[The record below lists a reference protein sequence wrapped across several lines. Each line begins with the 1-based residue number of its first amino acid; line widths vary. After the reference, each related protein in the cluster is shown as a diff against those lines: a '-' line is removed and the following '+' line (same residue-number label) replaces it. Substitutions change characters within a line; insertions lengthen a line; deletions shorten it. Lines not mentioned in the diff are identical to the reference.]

1 MSILQLYNDQNCT
14 DLYRSI
20 KVLELNNSKIGWYN
34 GEPTMPS
41 TMTLGGKEYNYYDN
55 SLSYGCAVQ
64 GFGSLNGL
72 PMLSPNI
79 SPFTPKTVYCK
90 NGFSMEIG
98 ILSDNTVVFRSFRYG
113 GQDIPV
119 TQDYTSHPGGGEE
132 PYFYA
137 IGFKG
142 TDDKRYIGF
151 TRVWVSSAYTPDSLG
166 PICGFE
172 RSFWDSAFQPPYDY
186 GTKPDAEGGEG
197 TGSIPHTP
205 IGFSSKPTISL
216 PTGDHGLH
224 AYRIDSFAYDDFQS
238 YLWGS
243 GGNTLAKNLW
253 QKFVNS
259 KTNPSACVVAC
270 YRLPRIFMPSG
281 TPTNGI
287 KIAGVKTPGGAGII
301 REVSLGFTDYYV
313 NIGHVNAPF
322 GSWADY
328 CGASVLISIPV
339 CGEFTAPLEKV
350 WDFDIFVKYRIDLSN
365 GKIVGMACAG
375 TWAGDE
381 STMNYLLGEMS
392 GNVAYNVP
400 ISGGDDGT
408 LARIG
413 AAVGLASNVISGV
426 TTAVQN
432 VASTFAGGNGGSNM
446 TPGQLSTTA
455 AIRGGVGAAM
465 TSSSLHS
472 LSDIVMPPFQTHV
485 INANLSGNMSACS
498 NGIAYVEYQIARFAY
513 PSNYGKVMG
522 YPARSSGGKL
532 RDFQNGYGEFYVSA
546 DFDIHGA
553 TYEEKA
559 EIVALL
565 ESGVF
570 V

>member
-41 TMTLGGKEYNYYDN
+41 TMTLGDKEYSYYDN

-64 GFGSLNGL
+64 GFGSLNGM
-72 PMLSPNI
+72 PMLSPVMT
-79 SPFTPKTVYCK
+79 PFTPKTVYCK

-98 ILSDNTVVFRSFRYG
+98 ILSDSTVVFRSFRYG
-113 GQDIPV
+113 GRDISV
-119 TQDYTSHPGGGEE
+119 TQDYTSHPGGGVD

-151 TRVWVSSAYTPDSLG
+151 TRVWISSAHTPDALG

-197 TGSIPHTP
+197 TGAIPHTP

-216 PTGDHGLH
+216 PTGEHGLH
-224 AYRIDSFAYDDFQS
+224 AYRIDSFAYDDLQA
-238 YLWGS
+238 YLWGQGS
-243 GGNTLAKNLW
+243 TLAKNLW

-270 YRLPRIFMPSG
+270 YRLPRLFMPSG
-281 TPTNGI
+281 TVTDGI
-287 KIAGVKTPGGAGII
+287 KIAGVKMPRGVGII
-301 REVSLGFTDYYV
+301 QEVSLGFVDKFVY
-313 NIGHVNAPF
+313 IGHVEAPF
-322 GSWADY
+322 KSWADY

-365 GKIVGMACAG
+365 GNIVGMACAG
-375 TWAGDE
+375 TWAGDDGSL

-413 AAVGLASNVISGV
+413 AVFGGISNVVSGFV
-426 TTAVQN
+426 
-432 VASTFAGGNGGSNM
+432 
-446 TPGQLSTTA
+446 
-455 AIRGGVGAAM
+455 GGVQDLSSVVGAMAAGSAGSAGFSSVSRTGAM
-465 TSSSLHS
+465 ASRGAHY
-472 LSDIVMPPFQTHV
+472 LSDIIMPPFQTHV

-513 PSNYGKVMG
+513 PSNYGNIMG
-522 YPARSSGGKL
+522 YPARSSSGRL

-553 TYEEKA
+553 TYEEKE

>member
-1 MSILQLYNDQNCT
+1 MPRYVQFYKDAACTELWASVPVVEIPYNRIYGNSIMIEGFSARDGSVLDGT
-14 DLYRSI
+14 GII
-20 KVLELNNSKIGWYN
+20 KTN
-34 GEPTMPS
+34 PF
-41 TMTLGGKEYNYYDN
+41 
-55 SLSYGCAVQ
+55 LSYARMTDVQ
-64 GFGSLNGL
+64 RY
-72 PMLSPNI
+72 
-79 SPFTPKTVYCK
+79 YCK
-90 NGFSMEIG
+90 NGYSLDFGMTSSSSTFRNYMYGSNPLAFSDQSALNDG
-98 ILSDNTVVFRSFRYG
+98 SNHPRYW
-113 GQDIPV
+113 
-119 TQDYTSHPGGGEE
+119 
-132 PYFYA
+132 A
-137 IGFKG
+137 IGFSADGKH
-142 TDDKRYIGF
+142 YIGF
-151 TRVWVSSAYTPDSLG
+151 TRVLEPNYFPDYLTVSSA
-166 PICGFE
+166 FE
-172 RSFWDSAFQPPYDY
+172 DRFWESALRPPYDY
-186 GTKPDAEGGEG
+186 GTKPDGGG
-197 TGSIPHTP
+197 GQGDGKIPHTP

-216 PTGDHGLH
+216 PTGEHGLH

-270 YRLPRIFMPSG
+270 YRLPQIFMPSG

-287 KIAGVKTPGGAGII
+287 RIAGVKTPGGAGII
-301 REVSLGFTDYYV
+301 REVSLGFTDYFV

-350 WDFDIFVKYRIDLSN
+350 WNFDIFVKYRIDLSN
-365 GKIVGMACAG
+365 GNIVGMACAG

-381 STMNYLLGEMS
+381 STMNYLLGEVS

-413 AAVGLASNVISGV
+413 AVVGLAGNVVSGIN
-426 TTAVQN
+426 TAVQN
-432 VASTFAGGNGGSNM
+432 VTSTFAGGNAGSNM
-446 TPGQLSTTA
+446 TPGQLSTA
-455 AIRGGVGAAM
+455 AGIRGGVGAAM

-472 LSDIVMPPFQTHV
+472 ISDIVMPPFQTHV
-485 INANLSGNMSACS
+485 VNANLSGNMSACS

-513 PSNYGKVMG
+513 PSNYGDVMG
-522 YPARSSGGKL
+522 YPARSSGGRL

-546 DFDIHGA
+546 TFDIHGA
-553 TYEEKA
+553 TYEEKE

>member
-14 DLYRSI
+14 DLYRSV
-20 KVLELNNSKIGWYN
+20 KVIELNNSKIGWYN
-34 GEPTMPS
+34 GEPTMPRA
-41 TMTLGGKEYNYYDN
+41 MTLGDKEYSYYDN
-55 SLSYGCAVQ
+55 SLPYGCAIQ
-64 GFGSLNGL
+64 GFGSLNGM
-72 PMLSPNI
+72 PMLSSNM

-98 ILSDNTVVFRSFRYG
+98 ILSDSTVVFRSFRYG

-119 TQDYTSHPGGGEE
+119 TQDYSSHPGGGED

-151 TRVWVSSAYTPDSLG
+151 TRVWISSAHTPDSLG

-186 GTKPDAEGGEG
+186 GTKPDGDGGQG
-197 TGSIPHTP
+197 DGKIPHTP

-216 PTGDHGLH
+216 PTGEHGLH

-270 YRLPRIFMPSG
+270 YRLPQIFMPSG

-287 KIAGVKTPGGAGII
+287 RIAGVKTPGGAGII
-301 REVSLGFTDYYV
+301 REVSLGFTDYFV
-313 NIGHVNAPF
+313 NIGHVDAPF

-350 WDFDIFVKYRIDLSN
+350 WNFDIFVKYRIDLSN
-365 GKIVGMACAG
+365 GNIVGMACAG

-381 STMNYLLGEMS
+381 STMNYLLGEVS

-408 LARIG
+408 LTRMGAVIG
-413 AAVGLASNVISGV
+413 AVGNVVSGFVTGVQNATGYDKNSNNNVINARDGLIGSAG
-426 TTAVQN
+426 AMMSARSLQY
-432 VASTFAGGNGGSNM
+432 ASD
-446 TPGQLSTTA
+446 L
-455 AIRGGVGAAM
+455 
-465 TSSSLHS
+465 
-472 LSDIVMPPFQTHV
+472 VMPPFQTHV

-553 TYEEKA
+553 TYEEKE

>member
-1 MSILQLYNDQNCT
+1 MPRYVQFYKDSACT
-14 DLYRSI
+14 ELWASVPVVEVPYAQIYGNPITIDGFSARDGSVLSGTGII
-20 KVLELNNSKIGWYN
+20 KTN
-34 GEPTMPS
+34 PF
-41 TMTLGGKEYNYYDN
+41 
-55 SLSYGCAVQ
+55 LSYARMTDVQ
-64 GFGSLNGL
+64 RY
-72 PMLSPNI
+72 
-79 SPFTPKTVYCK
+79 YCK
-90 NGFSMEIG
+90 NGYSLDFGMTASNSTFRNYMYGSAPLSFSDM
-98 ILSDNTVVFRSFRYG
+98 SAMNDSNNHPRYW
-113 GQDIPV
+113 
-119 TQDYTSHPGGGEE
+119 
-132 PYFYA
+132 A
-137 IGFKG
+137 IGFAADGKH
-142 TDDKRYIGF
+142 YIGF
-151 TRVWVSSAYTPDSLG
+151 TRVLDPNHFPDYLTVSSA
-166 PICGFE
+166 FE
-172 RSFWDSAFQPPYDY
+172 DRFWESALRPPYDY
-186 GTKPDAEGGEG
+186 GTKPDGGG
-197 TGSIPHTP
+197 GQGDGKIPHTP
-205 IGFSSKPTISL
+205 IGFSTKPTISL
-216 PTGDHGLH
+216 PTGEHGLH
-224 AYRIDSFAYDDFQS
+224 AYRIDSFAYDDFQA
-238 YLWGS
+238 YLWGQGS
-243 GGNTLAKNLW
+243 TLAKNLW

-259 KTNPSACVVAC
+259 KTNPAGCVVAC
-270 YRLPRIFMPSG
+270 YRLPKLFMPSG
-281 TPTNGI
+281 TVTDGI
-287 KIAGVKTPGGAGII
+287 RIAGVKMPRGVGVI
-301 REVSLGFTDYYV
+301 REVSLGFTDYFV

-365 GKIVGMACAG
+365 GNIVGMACAG

-432 VASTFAGGNGGSNM
+432 VTSTFAGGNGGSNM
-446 TPGQLSTTA
+446 TPGQLSTAA

-472 LSDIVMPPFQTHV
+472 ISDIVMPPFQTHV
-485 INANLSGNMSACS
+485 VNANLSGNISACS

-513 PSNYGKVMG
+513 PSNYGDVMG
-522 YPARSSGGKL
+522 YPARSSGGRL

-546 DFDIHGA
+546 AFDIHGA
-553 TYEEKA
+553 TYEEKE